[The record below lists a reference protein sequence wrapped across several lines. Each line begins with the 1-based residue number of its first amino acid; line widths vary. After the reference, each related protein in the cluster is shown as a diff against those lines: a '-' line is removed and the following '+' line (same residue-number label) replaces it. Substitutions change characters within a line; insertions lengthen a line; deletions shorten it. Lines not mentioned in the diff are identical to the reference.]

1 MEGHVPV
8 SPLQPRAGWIIIT
21 PNQPGEHRWDLDV
34 GASHTGPVIRRWLK
48 CGQGQLWCRGN
59 MAGEGTYVTKEG
71 VSTVKVAERVQ
82 RSGCWSFF
90 VLIPKE
96 TVAQKD
102 PTEPWE
108 VV

>member
-1 MEGHVPV
+1 
-8 SPLQPRAGWIIIT
+8 
-21 PNQPGEHRWDLDV
+21 
-34 GASHTGPVIRRWLK
+34 
-48 CGQGQLWCRGN
+48 

-71 VSTVKVAERVQ
+71 VSTIKVAERVQ
-82 RSGCWSFF
+82 RSSCRSFF
-90 VLIPKE
+90 VLTPKE

>member
-1 MEGHVPV
+1 
-8 SPLQPRAGWIIIT
+8 
-21 PNQPGEHRWDLDV
+21 
-34 GASHTGPVIRRWLK
+34 
-48 CGQGQLWCRGN
+48 